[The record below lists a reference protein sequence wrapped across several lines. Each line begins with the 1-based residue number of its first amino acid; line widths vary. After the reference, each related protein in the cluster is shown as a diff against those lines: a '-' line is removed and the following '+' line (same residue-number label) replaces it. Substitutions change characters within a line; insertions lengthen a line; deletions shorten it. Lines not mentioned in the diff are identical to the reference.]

1 MKNRHIDLISESWEG
16 IMSNKDDKLTRLM
29 IIGKVFE
36 NNGKLFDLINKQ
48 IYLLNKY
55 SSHLEDVTN
64 VKDNVKGLEELLEL
78 VGLTGS
84 DFDDE
89 WDDEMGRKS

>member
-1 MKNRHIDLISESWEG
+1 MILFLSFTVVLFINLQNNSEVGNQFST
-16 IMSNKDDKLTRLM
+16 N
-29 IIGKVFE
+29 
-36 NNGKLFDLINKQ
+36 
-48 IYLLNKY
+48 
-55 SSHLEDVTN
+55 LEDVTN